1 MFWDNIAWIYDIFA
15 DGINRKANRKLC
27 KVVAGLIS
35 PTDDV
40 LECACGTGLLSG
52 VIAKRC
58 KSLTA
63 TDFSAK
69 MLRAP
74 GRSTG
79 IIRMCGLSRRIS
91 CISPTPMRALMPSS
105 PRT

>member
-58 KSLTA
+58 KSPDGNGLLREDA
-63 TDFSAK
+63 CARPEEVRAISAC
-69 MLRAP
+69 AV
-74 GRSTG
+74 
-79 IIRMCGLSRRIS
+79 
-91 CISPTPMRALMPSS
+91 
-105 PRT
+105 